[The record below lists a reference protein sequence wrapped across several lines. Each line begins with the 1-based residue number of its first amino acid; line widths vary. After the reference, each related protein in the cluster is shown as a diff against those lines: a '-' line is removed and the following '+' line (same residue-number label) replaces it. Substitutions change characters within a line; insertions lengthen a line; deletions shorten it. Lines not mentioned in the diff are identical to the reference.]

1 MQKIALGTVP
11 LALQSKFQRCNR
23 QHGKLQVPVPRFDL
37 FKSSLH
43 YSGSILRNALPQK
56 VKSSKS
62 ISVFK
67 NRLKRHFKS
76 IE

>member
-11 LALQSKFQRCNR
+11 LALQSKFQRCSP
-23 QHGKLQVPVPRFDL
+23 QHGKLQVPIPRLDL

-43 YSGSILRNALPQK
+43 YSGSLLWNALPQT
-56 VKSSKS
+56 VKSSNS